1 MNKLNNLNNLNNLN
15 KQLFINI
22 NNTKININID
32 SELINLTEIIRL
44 TNKKIKDNCNNNNIS
59 SDDYYFIYNGK
70 LLNNKSIIN
79 ITTNNN
85 NNNSQIICNSKL
97 KGGIIDAI
105 IDMLAAIVNFLKNAV
120 PLLEEVIMLFDK
132 LIAVIFTLFSPDK
145 FINDVLYGSTAG
157 IKLIFSSFLGS
168 INSDLVSDSSKK
180 NTSGGS
186 GPFGVNEESKA
197 GNKAICIPP
206 TLTNILFLIVCP
218 PLALLLHRG
227 VKGMFQIILCA
238 LMTYYLY
245 YFPGFIYAALHI
257 LC

>member
-1 MNKLNNLNNLNNLN
+1 MNIFIKYNTNLLQLYNINDFNELKTNINTKLKLNSNNYYLIFNNKL
-15 KQLFINI
+15 
-22 NNTKININID
+22 
-32 SELINLTEIIRL
+32 LTQH
-44 TNKKIKDNCNNNNIS
+44 NFNNIEKQNTNTNIIV
-59 SDDYYFIYNGK
+59 DLNLKIVGGILKKAMKIVFK
-70 LLNNKSIIN
+70 LLNPIVSAFKDIIMAVVTMTGLLVDFAKIFFNLVKASI
-79 ITTNNN
+79 T
-85 NNNSQIICNSKL
+85 
-97 KGGIIDAI
+97 
-105 IDMLAAIVNFLKNAV
+105 
-120 PLLEEVIMLFDK
+120 
-132 LIAVIFTLFSPDK
+132 IFTPDK

-206 TLTNILFLIVCP
+206 TLTNIIFLIICP
-218 PLALLLHRG
+218 PLALFLHRG
-227 VKGMFQIILCA
+227 VKGTFQIILCA
-238 LMTYYLY
+238 GLTYYLY

>member
-1 MNKLNNLNNLNNLN
+1 M
-15 KQLFINI
+15 
-22 NNTKININID
+22 
-32 SELINLTEIIRL
+32 SELLVDFVKIFFNLV
-44 TNKKIKDNCNNNNIS
+44 KA
-59 SDDYYFIYNGK
+59 
-70 LLNNKSIIN
+70 SI
-79 ITTNNN
+79 T
-85 NNNSQIICNSKL
+85 
-97 KGGIIDAI
+97 
-105 IDMLAAIVNFLKNAV
+105 
-120 PLLEEVIMLFDK
+120 
-132 LIAVIFTLFSPDK
+132 IFTPDK

-206 TLTNILFLIVCP
+206 TLTNIIFLIICP
-218 PLALLLHRG
+218 PLALFLHRG
-227 VKGMFQIILCA
+227 TKGTLQIILCA
-238 LMTYYLY
+238 GLTYYLY

>member
-1 MNKLNNLNNLNNLN
+1 MNILIKYNTNLLQLYNINDFNELKTNITTKLKLNSNNYYLICNNRLLN
-15 KQLFINI
+15 KHNF
-22 NNTKININID
+22 
-32 SELINLTEIIRL
+32 
-44 TNKKIKDNCNNNNIS
+44 NNIENKNKNTIVELNLKIVGGILKKAMKIV
-59 SDDYYFIYNGK
+59 FK
-70 LLNNKSIIN
+70 LLNPIVSAFKDIIMAVVTMTGLLVDFAKIFFNLVKASIN
-79 ITTNNN
+79 I
-85 NNNSQIICNSKL
+85 
-97 KGGIIDAI
+97 
-105 IDMLAAIVNFLKNAV
+105 
-120 PLLEEVIMLFDK
+120 
-132 LIAVIFTLFSPDK
+132 FSPDK

-197 GNKAICIPP
+197 GGKAICIPP

-238 LMTYYLY
+238 GLTYYLY

>member
-1 MNKLNNLNNLNNLN
+1 MNNLNNLNNLN

-44 TNKKIKDNCNNNNIS
+44 TNKKIKDNCNINNIS

-79 ITTNNN
+79 INT
-85 NNNSQIICNSKL
+85 NNSQLICYSKMI
-97 KGGIIDAI
+97 GGFTLFDPIFDPIFTIGKAFVSLLGLTERVVEI
-105 IDMLAAIVNFLKNAV
+105 FITTINAAIT
-120 PLLEEVIMLFDK
+120 I
-132 LIAVIFTLFSPDK
+132 FSPDK

-197 GNKAICIPP
+197 GGKAICIPP
-206 TLTNILFLIVCP
+206 TLTNILFLIICP

-227 VKGMFQIILCA
+227 VKGTFQIFLCA
-238 LMTYYLY
+238 GLTYKLY

>member
-1 MNKLNNLNNLNNLN
+1 MNIFIKYNTNLLQLYNINDFNELKTNINTKLKLNSNNYYLIFNNKLLTQHNFNNIEKQNTNTNIIVDLNLKIVGGILKKAMKIVSNLL
-15 KQLFINI
+15 KPITTAFKDIILSVGAM
-22 NNTKININID
+22 
-32 SELINLTEIIRL
+32 SELLVDFVKIFFNLV
-44 TNKKIKDNCNNNNIS
+44 KA
-59 SDDYYFIYNGK
+59 
-70 LLNNKSIIN
+70 SI
-79 ITTNNN
+79 T
-85 NNNSQIICNSKL
+85 
-97 KGGIIDAI
+97 
-105 IDMLAAIVNFLKNAV
+105 
-120 PLLEEVIMLFDK
+120 
-132 LIAVIFTLFSPDK
+132 IFTPDK

-206 TLTNILFLIVCP
+206 TLTNIIFLIICP
-218 PLALLLHRG
+218 PLALFLHRG
-227 VKGMFQIILCA
+227 VKGALQIILCA
-238 LMTYYLY
+238 GLTYYLY